1 MSESKPGVDRQGSH
15 ARCATNVPQD
25 PRPGTFPGGLPHL
38 AGSSR
43 NTQWG
48 SRDLNPGPTDYECDR
63 IPRDRLKIGRF
74 VRGSLTLADPAEQ
87 RFSLLCATNVPHD
100 LLGCSVCHLRPH
112 RLVGMEASSTVGS
125 SQDNRVSGIWKLTAR
140 LPSTPSTCGSCMTMV
155 AGTE

>member
-48 SRDLNPGPTDYECDR
+48 SRDLNPGPTDYENVQT
-63 IPRDRLKIGRF
+63 LFEG
-74 VRGSLTLADPAEQ
+74 VRHGPFRAQDADIQ
-87 RFSLLCATNVPHD
+87 T
-100 LLGCSVCHLRPH
+100 
-112 RLVGMEASSTVGS
+112 
-125 SQDNRVSGIWKLTAR
+125 I
-140 LPSTPSTCGSCMTMV
+140 
-155 AGTE
+155 

>member
-1 MSESKPGVDRQGSH
+1 M
-15 ARCATNVPQD
+15 
-25 PRPGTFPGGLPHL
+25 
-38 AGSSR
+38 
-43 NTQWG
+43 
-48 SRDLNPGPTDYECDR
+48 NPGPTDYECDR

-87 RFSLLCATNVPHD
+87 RFSLLCATNVPQD
-100 LLGCSVCHLRPH
+100 LLGCSVCHLRLH